1 MDGYSS
7 ALADKLGNL
16 PFNISKDKNL
26 ARLLDSSHR
35 DRPKGRRGI
44 LSWNFSL
51 VMHQL
56 NKAPFGPI
64 KEASLKHL
72 TYKMVLLLGQA
83 NVGVRFMLGKQILDT
98 NPIGQRCPHIHYTAF
113 YPEISWPRVSKQ
125 CGPSG
130 YNSPGPTSG

>member
-1 MDGYSS
+1 MYRMRTGSYSPEPWMVTVQPLLINWEIYPSTS
-7 ALADKLGNL
+7 AR
-16 PFNISKDKNL
+16 IKNL

-72 TYKMVLLLGQA
+72 TFKMVFLLGQG

-113 YPEISWPRVSKQ
+113 YPEISWPRV
-125 CGPSG
+125 
-130 YNSPGPTSG
+130 